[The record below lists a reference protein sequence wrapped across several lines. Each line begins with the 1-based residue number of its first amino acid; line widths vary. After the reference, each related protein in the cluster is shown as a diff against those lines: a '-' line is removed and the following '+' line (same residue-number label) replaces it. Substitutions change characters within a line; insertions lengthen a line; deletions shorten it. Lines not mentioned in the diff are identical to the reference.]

1 MRLAPKD
8 SLIDFKDPIDFRTL
22 YVFSSRGDG
31 FIEGVIL
38 FLKLLTVYSGLGLFS
53 KKPNYRL
60 LGTFC
65 IDFVL

>member
-31 FIEGVIL
+31 FIEGVTL
-38 FLKLLTVYSGLGLFS
+38 FLKLLMLYSGLDLHS
-53 KKPNYRL
+53 MKPNYLL
-60 LGTFC
+60 LGTLF

>member
-8 SLIDFKDPIDFRTL
+8 SLIDFKDPIDFKTL
-22 YVFSSRGDG
+22 YVFYSRGDG
-31 FIEGVIL
+31 FIEGDTL
-38 FLKLLTVYSGLGLFS
+38 FLKLLKLYSGLGLLS
-53 KKPNYRL
+53 RKPNYRL